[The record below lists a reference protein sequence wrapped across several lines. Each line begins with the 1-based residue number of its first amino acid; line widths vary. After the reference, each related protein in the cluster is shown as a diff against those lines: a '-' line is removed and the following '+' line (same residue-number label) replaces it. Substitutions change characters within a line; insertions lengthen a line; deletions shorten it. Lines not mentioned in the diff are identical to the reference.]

1 MQIADIKIGP
11 RFRRNLGDI
20 ASLAANIA
28 AVGLM
33 HRPAVRPDG
42 TLIVGARR
50 IAACKQLGWSE
61 VPVHVIDLDAIARGE
76 LAENTCRKDFLP
88 SEIDDIRRAVEPI
101 EQAAARERQRQ
112 HGGTAPGRHS
122 GKISTS
128 DAGKMRDKIG
138 KFAGISGRT
147 VEKIAAIMDAAEA
160 DPERYGD
167 LVERMDRHGKVEPAY
182 RKFKHLQT
190 QQHLIEQAAKV
201 AASSERYQLYLN
213 DFRDAVIEA
222 ETVDWIVAD
231 MPYQAAY
238 IPLHGDLARCASRW
252 LKPGGSLLLMTG
264 KAFLPEIIDQLQQGG
279 LTWHWES
286 VYHTPV
292 ANSQEYVR
300 KVHSHWKPLLW
311 FVRGEYC
318 GRWIAGD
325 VLKAGPDGGGDKALH
340 KWGQSVEGFV
350 QIVER
355 FTNIGDVIL
364 DPCMGSG
371 TTGIA
376 AVRLGRYFIGIDV
389 DEEAYRISKARI
401 AAAVEEQIAA
411 DPRTRHH
418 RTEGESGMT
427 GFRDI
432 YGSHPP
438 TGR

>member
-238 IPLHGDLARCASRW
+238 IPLHGDLARCA
-252 LKPGGSLLLMTG
+252 
-264 KAFLPEIIDQLQQGG
+264 
-279 LTWHWES
+279 
-286 VYHTPV
+286 
-292 ANSQEYVR
+292 VR
-300 KVHSHWKPLLW
+300 
-311 FVRGEYC
+311 
-318 GRWIAGD
+318 A
-325 VLKAGPDGGGDKALH
+325 
-340 KWGQSVEGFV
+340 
-350 QIVER
+350 
-355 FTNIGDVIL
+355 
-364 DPCMGSG
+364 
-371 TTGIA
+371 
-376 AVRLGRYFIGIDV
+376 
-389 DEEAYRISKARI
+389 
-401 AAAVEEQIAA
+401 
-411 DPRTRHH
+411 
-418 RTEGESGMT
+418 
-427 GFRDI
+427 
-432 YGSHPP
+432 
-438 TGR
+438 